1 MLVFSFALSTLPPAR
16 FPDLIQI
23 SLLYRSPAFNDFP
36 LPNFTF
42 EVLLSFGFVYG
53 SMLRTSPWSLD
64 AICNTVTRF
73 YLLTF
78 YL

>member
-23 SLLYRSPAFNDFP
+23 SLLYRSPAFDDFP

-42 EVLLSFGFVYG
+42 TEVLLLMTFLSRILL
-53 SMLRTSPWSLD
+53 LRY
-64 AICNTVTRF
+64 F
-73 YLLTF
+73 FLLAL
-78 YL
+78 YMARCYVPVLGV